1 MLTVITPATST
12 ALTTLSRAKALL
24 GFASTDDAAVAVLIG
39 QASRLI
45 AEHCRRPFG
54 LAAYREMFSDR
65 DLCGEGPILAR
76 DPVVELTA
84 VRSDG
89 ALLDVADYRISD
101 SGRLQR
107 IDSYGRPS
115 PWYGSVLSV
124 DYRAGYVLPQ
134 DGANAPVPT
143 LPDSVERAAI
153 MIVATYL
160 SLRGRDPTVKSE
172 SNDGLGQTSW
182 WVPGAGDSLPSPEA
196 EQLLVPF
203 VRYWP

>member
-1 MLTVITPATST
+1 MLTVITPGTST
-12 ALTTLSRAKALL
+12 ALTTLARAKALL
-24 GFASTDDAAVAVLIG
+24 GFGSADDAAATVLIG
-39 QASRLI
+39 QASRVI

-54 LAAYREMFSDR
+54 VASYRETFSDR
-65 DLCGEGPILAR
+65 DCGEDGPLLSR
-76 DPVVELTA
+76 GPVVEVIA
-84 VRSDG
+84 VRSIGVTFDPSE
-89 ALLDVADYRISD
+89 YRVSEA
-101 SGRLQR
+101 GRLQR
-107 IDSYGRPS
+107 IEPDGRVV
-115 PWYGSVLSV
+115 PWWGSFLTV

-134 DGANAPVPT
+134 DGANAPAQT